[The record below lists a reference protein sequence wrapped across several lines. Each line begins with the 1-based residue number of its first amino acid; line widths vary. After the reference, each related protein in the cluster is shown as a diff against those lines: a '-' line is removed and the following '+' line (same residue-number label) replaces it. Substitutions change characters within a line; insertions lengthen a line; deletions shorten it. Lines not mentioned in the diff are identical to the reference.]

1 MRTRLIT
8 AYLCIVFFMFVLAL
22 CLGLIGPG
30 IVLGVV
36 WFGIYLITRED

>member
-1 MRTRLIT
+1 VIT
-8 AYLCIVFFMFVLAL
+8 AYLCIVFVMAFMAL

-30 IVLGVV
+30 IVLMVT